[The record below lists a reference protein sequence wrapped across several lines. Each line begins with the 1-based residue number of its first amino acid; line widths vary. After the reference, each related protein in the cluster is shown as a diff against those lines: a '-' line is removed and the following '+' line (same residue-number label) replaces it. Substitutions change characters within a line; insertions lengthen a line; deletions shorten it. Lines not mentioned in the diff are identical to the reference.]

1 MRALELATAP
11 PLTTHQVQLFLL
23 QLGVLLLLALCLGRL
38 AVRCGLPAVVG
49 ELSTGILLGPSV
61 FGLLAPEAAA
71 RLLPAQ
77 PGQAHLLDAVAQF
90 AVLMFVGVAGAHLD
104 LGMVRRRRGVM
115 LKVSLGSLLIPL
127 GLGVGAGFLIPRTL
141 MGEGAQRPVF
151 ALYLGVALSVSA
163 IPVIAK
169 TLADM
174 RLLHRDVGQLTLA
187 SAALTDAVSWFLLSL
202 VSTMAVG
209 ALAPGDIALAVL
221 SLTGFVAAAAFAGR
235 PLVRWVMRRAGR
247 TGDPVPVAA
256 AAAVVVLLS
265 AAASQALE
273 LEAVFGAFAAGVLL
287 SQAVDRRLLAPL
299 RSVTL
304 AVFAPLFL
312 ATAGL
317 RIDLTALAD
326 PVVLVT
332 GLVVLALASLGK
344 LAGGYLGARSG
355 GLGHWEGIAIGAGLN
370 ARGAVEIVVAA
381 VGLRLGLLTTATY
394 TIVLLIAVATSLMA
408 PPLLRRAGARI
419 EQTAEEVLREAGTAP
434 PVAVAE
440 RPD

>member
-1 MRALELATAP
+1 M
-11 PLTTHQVQLFLL
+11 
-23 QLGVLLLLALCLGRL
+23 
-38 AVRCGLPAVVG
+38 VG

-127 GLGVGAGFLIPRTL
+127 GLGVGAGFLIPRAL

-174 RLLHRDVGQLTLA
+174 RLIHRDVGQLTLA

-221 SLTGFVAAAAFAGR
+221 SLAGFVAAAAFAGR

-256 AAAVVVLLS
+256 AARRRPAERRGEPGARTGGGVRCVRS
-265 AAASQALE
+265 RRPALP
-273 LEAVFGAFAAGVLL
+273 GGR
-287 SQAVDRRLLAPL
+287 RRLLAPL

-326 PVVLVT
+326 PTVLVT
-332 GLVVLALASLGK
+332 GLVVLVLASLGK

-355 GLGHWEGIAIGAGLN
+355 GLGHWEGIAIGSGSTP
-370 ARGAVEIVVAA
+370 AA
-381 VGLRLGLLTTATY
+381 PWR
-394 TIVLLIAVATSLMA
+394 SWW
-408 PPLLRRAGARI
+408 PPWACGWGSSPRRR
-419 EQTAEEVLREAGTAP
+419 TRSCC
-434 PVAVAE
+434 
-440 RPD
+440 